1 MQISLNILSLD
12 ERFLSLTT
20 SCQKIDEVLGFI
32 DRWAE
37 LGAYRRY
44 GLFQTPAR
52 AARPSRLRFYDASTL
67 PWRDYSILVFVIFD
81 YRDLGLVVARVVIAS
96 LYLSS

>member
-1 MQISLNILSLD
+1 MSQM
-12 ERFLSLTT
+12 
-20 SCQKIDEVLGFI
+20 
-32 DRWAE
+32 
-37 LGAYRRY
+37 
-44 GLFQTPAR
+44 FQFAQRSASKTASSAKSFVDATR

>member
-1 MQISLNILSLD
+1 MSQMFQFAQRSAS
-12 ERFLSLTT
+12 
-20 SCQKIDEVLGFI
+20 KIKALHE
-32 DRWAE
+32 E
-37 LGAYRRY
+37 LVDA
-44 GLFQTPAR
+44 TR

-67 PWRDYSILVFVIFD
+67 PWRDYSFLVFVIFD